1 MVNLKVNNIN
11 ISVPKGTTILEAS
24 KMAGFSIP
32 KLCHLKDLNE
42 IGACKI
48 CSIEVEGID
57 RLVTSCNNLVNEGM
71 SIFTNTK
78 KVREARKI
86 NVSLILS
93 QHNFQCATCVRNDN
107 CLLQKVATDSGIL
120 DIPYENKFKKEK
132 WNQNFPLIKDSEKC
146 IKCMRCIQ
154 VCDKVQSLNVW
165 NLVGTGSRT
174 TVGIKGNCT
183 IEDSNCSL
191 CGQCIVNC
199 PVGALRERNDV
210 DKIFDALNDPEITT
224 VVQIAPAVRT
234 SWAENY
240 PEESKNLNINNLVYA
255 LKKIGFNYVFDTT
268 FSADVTI
275 MEEAN
280 ELLKKLNQKEKAD
293 LPLFTSCCPGWIRFL
308 RSEYPEMLKNLS
320 SSKSPQQMF
329 GSLMKTYFAEKLNLD
344 SKKIFSIS
352 IMPCLAKKDECEHDY
367 INENEKAVDAVIT
380 TRELNRILR
389 SEQIIPKELKESPFD
404 SPAQVTSGSGVIFG
418 SSGGVTEAALRT
430 AYFAITGNNPPADSF
445 KILRGDNPWKELS
458 LDIENIHLNAAIVNG
473 LGNARKLLDSLNKGN
488 VSYDFVEVM
497 ACPGGCVCGGGQ
509 LIHENND
516 KFNSRSNTL
525 YSIDSNAQIRFSHE
539 NPDVLKCYEEF
550 LHSPLSNISHK
561 LLHKH
566 H

>member
-11 ISVPKGTTILEAS
+11 VSVPDGTTILEAS
-24 KMAGFSIP
+24 KIAGFSIP

-57 RLVTSCNNLVNEGM
+57 RLVTSCNNIVTEGM
-71 SIFTNTK
+71 SIFTNTQ

-86 NVSLILS
+86 NISLILS

-120 DIPYENKFKKEK
+120 EIPYKNKFKKEK
-132 WNQNFPLIKDSEKC
+132 WNQNFPLIKDAEKC

-154 VCDKVQSLNVW
+154 VCDKIQSLNVW

-174 TVGIKGNCT
+174 TVGIKGNCS

-210 DKIFDALNDPEITT
+210 DKIFDALNDPNITT
-224 VVQIAPAVRT
+224 IVQIAPAVRT

-240 PEESKNLNINNLVYA
+240 PNDETLNINKLVYA

-268 FSADVTI
+268 FSADLTI

-280 ELLKKLNQKEKAD
+280 ELLKKLNHKETEK

-308 RSEYPEMLKNLS
+308 KSEFPHMVDNLS
-320 SSKSPQQMF
+320 SAKSPQQMF
-329 GSLMKTYFAEKLNLD
+329 GSLAKTYFADKLNLD

-352 IMPCLAKKDECEHDY
+352 IMPCLAKKDECEHDF
-367 INENEKAVDAVIT
+367 INEDEKAVDVVIT

-389 SEQIIPKELKESPFD
+389 SEQIIPKELKEAEFD
-404 SPAQVTSGSGVIFG
+404 FPAKNTSGSGVIFG

-430 AYFAITGNNPPADSF
+430 AYFAITGSNPPPDSF
-445 KILRGDNPWKELS
+445 DILRGNNPWKELTI
-458 LDIENIHLNAAIVNG
+458 DIENIHLNAAIVNG
-473 LGNARKLLDSLNKGN
+473 LGNARKLLESLDKGV

-509 LIHENND
+509 LIHESID
-516 KFNSRSNTL
+516 KFNNRSSIL
-525 YSIDSNAQIRFSHE
+525 YNIDKNASIRFSHE

-550 LHSPLSNISHK
+550 LNSPLSHTAHK
-561 LLHKH
+561 LLHHKH
-566 H
+566 